1 MRSPTPGRWTTSAI
15 SPTFSPESHV
25 RTAPSSAR
33 DAASVDSG
41 AAAPTVLERYRA
53 QLHERGLREDVA
65 QLAGVEW
72 LDALRRRLS
81 EAPQGGTALLA
92 RALRALGVPAA
103 RTPVRGLY
111 LWGGVGRGKTFLM
124 DLFFGSL
131 PSGQA
136 RRVHFHRFMHE
147 VHAQLKSIPGQRSPL
162 EEVARALSRAARV
175 LCLDE
180 LYVADIADAMILGAL
195 FDGLFRRGVTLVAT
209 SNVPPAEL
217 YRDGLQRQRFLPAI
231 ALLER
236 HLEVVRIAG
245 AIDYRLQQLTQA
257 GTYLAAGAPD
267 TEARLAALCA
277 CLADGEAQS
286 GGAIEIEGRPIAV
299 IRAGA
304 GVAWFEFRAHFEPSH
319 RDAERGVPLARAP
332 GVAGVDWH
340 LTPPRAGS
348 GPARWTRTARGSCPR
363 RSPRCPSSE

>member
-136 RRVHFHRFMHE
+136 RRGHFPPLLHQG
-147 VHAQLKSIPGQRSPL
+147 HAPPKSIPRPRSP
-162 EEVARALSRAARV
+162 
-175 LCLDE
+175 
-180 LYVADIADAMILGAL
+180 
-195 FDGLFRRGVTLVAT
+195 
-209 SNVPPAEL
+209 PP
-217 YRDGLQRQRFLPAI
+217 
-231 ALLER
+231 
-236 HLEVVRIAG
+236 
-245 AIDYRLQQLTQA
+245 
-257 GTYLAAGAPD
+257 
-267 TEARLAALCA
+267 
-277 CLADGEAQS
+277 
-286 GGAIEIEGRPIAV
+286 EG
-299 IRAGA
+299 
-304 GVAWFEFRAHFEPSH
+304 
-319 RDAERGVPLARAP
+319 ARAP
-332 GVAGVDWH
+332 A
-340 LTPPRAGS
+340 PPPPG
-348 GPARWTRTARGSCPR
+348 ARP
-363 RSPRCPSSE
+363 